1 MPRTRDRRGTGAM
14 GGQKRVA
21 IRHFLDTARGASA
34 ERGMGH
40 QEWVPTRTPGVTR
53 GTSVSEEI
61 QAEVEKL
68 SGVFGRSIQLAL
80 VLSGIPGTWK
90 KILVCLNASAYLVK
104 C

>member
-68 SGVFGRSIQLAL
+68 SGVAEPSSLASGS
-80 VLSGIPGTWK
+80 LSQVTEQRR
-90 KILVCLNASAYLVK
+90 
-104 C
+104 